1 MVLFSAVS
9 KSLGNRWMKSKPN
22 ASYLFFPLKKF
33 DSQGWQF
40 QTIRTLLLQSPSDYV
55 KLQRLTDSDSGIFEV
70 NLDRPEA
77 KNAIGNDMLEGL
89 QYTFEAVSR
98 DRSANVLMIC
108 SSVNKVFCAG
118 ADLKER
124 KKMTPGEVQ
133 DYVTTLRSTF
143 SFLEE
148 LHIPTIAV
156 VEGAALGGGLE
167 MALSC
172 DLRIC
177 GEDAIF
183 GLPETGLAI
192 IPGAGGTQRLPRL
205 VGKSFAKDLIF
216 TGRKIGSS
224 DAISMGLV
232 NYCVASG
239 KARLKALEVA
249 RDINQKGPLAIRMA
263 KRAINGGIEMD
274 TKLGLSFEMDCY
286 KQLLDTKDR
295 LEGLAA
301 FAEKRKPAYKGE

>member
-1 MVLFSAVS
+1 
-9 KSLGNRWMKSKPN
+9 
-22 ASYLFFPLKKF
+22 
-33 DSQGWQF
+33 
-40 QTIRTLLLQSPSDYV
+40 
-55 KLQRLTDSDSGIFEV
+55 
-70 NLDRPEA
+70 
-77 KNAIGNDMLEGL
+77 MLEGL

-177 GEDAIF
+177 GKF
-183 GLPETGLAI
+183 QFPQTYV
-192 IPGAGGTQRLPRL
+192 P
-205 VGKSFAKDLIF
+205 SNY
-216 TGRKIGSS
+216 
-224 DAISMGLV
+224 SMIYAL
-232 NYCVASG
+232 
-239 KARLKALEVA
+239 LKPMTS
-249 RDINQKGPLAIRMA
+249 Q
-263 KRAINGGIEMD
+263 
-274 TKLGLSFEMDCY
+274 
-286 KQLLDTKDR
+286 
-295 LEGLAA
+295 
-301 FAEKRKPAYKGE
+301 